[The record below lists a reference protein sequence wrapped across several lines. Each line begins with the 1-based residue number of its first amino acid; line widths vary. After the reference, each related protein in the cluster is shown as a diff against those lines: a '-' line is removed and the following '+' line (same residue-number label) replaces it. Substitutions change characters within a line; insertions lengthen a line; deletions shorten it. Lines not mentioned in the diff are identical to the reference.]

1 MRLHVHFQTGDIR
14 VDEIVEGDTAEA
26 ITARMQ
32 ERVAQEAGF
41 LIGAVIQRMTPL
53 QFAQEATRRYNAA
66 TKDSAPLPTSCEDF
80 LKLGVTKGFAST
92 LPA

>member
-1 MRLHVHFQTGDIR
+1 MRLHIHFQAGAIR

-26 ITARMQ
+26 ITGKMQ
-32 ERVAQEAGF
+32 ARVAQEAGM
-41 LIGAVIQRMTPL
+41 LIGAVIKRMTPL

-66 TKDSAPLPTSCEDF
+66 AKDSAALPQSCEDF
-80 LKLGVTKGFAST
+80 LKMGVVKGFAST